1 MAEFKTRIRN
11 KRDTSANWTAANPI
25 LLSGEKIIVDTE
37 GGEVREKIG
46 DGVHR
51 YTQLPFTDEKLRTM
65 IDGKVAV
72 AQGVSNA
79 GKVLGVQADGNV
91 GLVEPAGG
99 SGGAQTWGSLAGQ
112 S

>member
-1 MAEFKTRIRN
+1 MAEFKARIRD
-11 KRDTSANWTAANPI
+11 KRDTSANWTSANPV
-25 LLSGEKIIVDTE
+25 LLNGEKIIVDTE

-51 YTQLPFTDEKLRTM
+51 YTQLPFTDEKLRAM

-72 AQGVSNA
+72 SQGAGNA

-91 GLVEPAGG
+91 GLVDQR
-99 SGGAQTWGSLAGQ
+99 GAKTWGALAGQ
-112 S
+112 N